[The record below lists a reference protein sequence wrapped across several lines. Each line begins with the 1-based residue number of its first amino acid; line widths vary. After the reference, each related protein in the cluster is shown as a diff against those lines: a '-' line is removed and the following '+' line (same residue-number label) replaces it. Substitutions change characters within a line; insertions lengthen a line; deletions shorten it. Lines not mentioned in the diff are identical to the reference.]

1 MCCPGWHKLRE
12 IARGGMRF
20 MSQTN
25 RLHHDVEIAQRVT
38 LALLAD
44 FVLAAFLMLAL
55 GVTVYDVGKWLSI
68 W

>member
-1 MCCPGWHKLRE
+1 MT
-12 IARGGMRF
+12 
-20 MSQTN
+20 QTS

-44 FVLAAFLMLAL
+44 LVLAAFLVLAL
-55 GVTVYDVGKWLSI
+55 GVTVYDVGEWLSI

>member
-1 MCCPGWHKLRE
+1 MLRE
-12 IARGGMRF
+12 IACGGMRF